1 MRLMILGATGGIGT
15 EMVRRSL
22 ERGHQVTALVRSPE
36 KISRGRAA
44 LTVVAGDLLDRATL
58 ARNIMGHDAVL
69 SAFGPPTLRQTTMRM
84 DFAAGLAFALK
95 STGVRR
101 VLVVSAAFLFRDG
114 FLPVVLGGTI
124 FRNVVRDTEAME
136 KEIMLD
142 GLDWTVVR
150 PPRLTNGS
158 DTTYRIADGRS
169 PKSGFLVSRAAVAEF
184 MVEEV
189 AANHH
194 VRQIVGIAR

>member
-1 MRLMILGATGGIGT
+1 MILGATGGIGK
-15 EMVRRSL
+15 EMVRRSM
-22 ERGHQVTALVRSPE
+22 ERGHQVTALAQSPE
-36 KISRGRAA
+36 KISQKHAL
-44 LTVVAGDLLDRATL
+44 LTVVAGDLLDRVTL
-58 ARNIMGHDAVL
+58 ARNIAGHDAVL
-69 SAFGPPTLRQTTMRM
+69 SAFGPPTLRRTTMRR
-84 DFAAGLAFALK
+84 DFTAGLASALK
-95 STGVRR
+95 SSGVRR

-114 FLPVVLGGTI
+114 FLPVLLGGTI

-150 PPRLTNGS
+150 PPRLTDGS
-158 DTTYRIADGRS
+158 DLKCRIEDGRS
-169 PKSGFLVSRAAVAEF
+169 PKGGFIVSRAAVAQF

-189 AANHH
+189 AANRH